1 GARRTGLRALRWL
14 AHGWW
19 RLFAIV
25 IVGNFL
31 PGAVLE
37 ALQGGLG
44 ALGTYLTSWGLL
56 RPVEASYPLAFWLVT
71 VVLAALAALG
81 LVAELEERGVSA
93 TAQARLHQTAQEAQA
108 RADVAQATAE
118 RALAAV
124 STSATSTSIPQ
135 LLGPPDDAALLP
147 IPDSFVGRQ
156 ADL

>member
-1 GARRTGLRALRWL
+1 
-14 AHGWW
+14 
-19 RLFAIV
+19 
-25 IVGNFL
+25 
-31 PGAVLE
+31 
-37 ALQGGLG
+37 
-44 ALGTYLTSWGLL
+44 
-56 RPVEASYPLAFWLVT
+56 
-71 VVLAALAALG
+71 
-81 LVAELEERGVSA
+81 

-156 ADL
+156 ADLAWVEGRLRAGGGGGITGLRGVGGLGQNPLGPGARGKGRQGRGRPPWGAGGRLPGRGGAGGGRAT